1 MASVASDSSLS
12 NARNECLSV
21 ANLNIDFKLFLESAV
36 LIPPSIRVVNRPD
49 VE

>member
-21 ANLNIDFKLFLESAV
+21 ANLNIDLFLESAV